1 MPLYGDQKY
10 NPNATLDQIALFAA
24 EIEFKHPV
32 TKEVMRFSL
41 PLPERYPFTLFKS
54 NENI

>member
-10 NPNATLDQIALFAA
+10 NPKAEKAQIALFAA
-24 EIEFKHPV
+24 ELEFKHPV
-32 TKEVMRFSL
+32 TKEVMKFSL